1 MFKSLLKLIVW
12 VVILACVFVGFCY
25 YNTGKLPFGLDKYP
39 FLRELATKLPVKAQ
53 KPNSPRGT
61 NRAAHSPATT
71 PSKLSTS
78 SYTTSVSP
86 TEKTVTP
93 ATRTNAPS
101 AIAGTH

>member
-71 PSKLSTS
+71 PSKLVYDIRFPHGENGDAVHGSDID
-78 SYTTSVSP
+78 
-86 TEKTVTP
+86 KGRTVND
-93 ATRTNAPS
+93 RRR
-101 AIAGTH
+101 